1 MATKNLRLPRMTYGS
16 SVSKQTAHTERIL
29 NELVPIQT
37 MEAVFG
43 VTAIAAIDEQA
54 VEAARQDITG
64 ESDAQSRDRCLQC
77 LCELVRH

>member
-1 MATKNLRLPRMTYGS
+1 MTSGS
-16 SVSKQTAHTERIL
+16 NVSEQTAHTERIL
-29 NELVPIQT
+29 DALVPIHT

-43 VTAIAAIDEQA
+43 VTAIAPIDEQA

-77 LCELVRH
+77 LSELVRH